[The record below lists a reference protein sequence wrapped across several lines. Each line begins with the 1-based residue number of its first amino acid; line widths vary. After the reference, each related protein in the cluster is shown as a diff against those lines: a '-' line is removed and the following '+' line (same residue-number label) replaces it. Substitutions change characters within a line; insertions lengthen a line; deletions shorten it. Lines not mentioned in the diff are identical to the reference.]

1 MITRLEIIS
10 FLQRGILRWDY
21 AQLKSSHRFL
31 SHGERPRKAM
41 NVHRSYTNNLSAHE
55 NKP

>member
-10 FLQRGILRWDY
+10 FLQRGILRW
-21 AQLKSSHRFL
+21 
-31 SHGERPRKAM
+31 ERPRKAM
-41 NVHRSYTNNLSAHE
+41 NVHRSYTHNLSAHE